1 MRNRNYLAR
10 GTKPYQYYYFHCI
23 IPKDLRE
30 ILGTSVIRISLKN
43 FDYCYSKI
51 VANSLYIIAQN
62 IFEELRMGKKKNVT
76 SEDVKDILRIELR
89 KSLLHIHHYQFG
101 TNVFDEGKLSESISK
116 ADKEE
121 EKLRGKLKKDYKG
134 TISLIE
140 KEIDK
145 ILISQNL
152 EPDKNNI
159 EYKGLVQRWIELK
172 LKRQDWKKELLNKSG
187 KNDDDFRN
195 EIEKEWA
202 LDLWEN
208 PNEVTELLQSIDDGG
223 APSVITNNLRKISK
237 KMNVKISKSDKPIDV
252 INNIRSVSTAEPSNP
267 YLTQSNS
274 IEVKYNKVETP
285 KTPSPL
291 FSEVI
296 LKHLELMRR
305 NKRREETIKETEQ
318 TYEDVKELLGDKPI
332 SEYTNIDGRDYRT
345 AIISLPKNR
354 KKKKQYRNLILLQ
367 LLEMD
372 VPEED
377 RLSVDTQTKLISR
390 MTSLWNFLIDEYPEY
405 VTFNVFK
412 KKSVT
417 VSSRKAKDRRE
428 SFTDEDIKTIFHHKN
443 FLPAIFEGHGRQTI
457 KYPYYFVP
465 ILAVMMGARLEEICQ
480 MRCTDIMKVEGIWV
494 YRIKEEGE
502 YGKEKTKVK
511 NPYSERDIPLHP
523 ELIDTLKFVQYVKHI
538 KKLGHERVFWE
549 LPKRGTV
556 YSKNVGKFFN
566 EKYLVKIGIKK
577 RGKSFHSFR
586 HSVETHLT
594 NTNVNARYI
603 DFLQGHSQKGIG
615 GNVYMK
621 GIRVDVLL
629 KECVEKIKWDVD
641 WNKLKVKW

>member
-23 IPKDLRE
+23 IPKDLRG
-30 ILGTSVIRISLKN
+30 ILGKSQIRISLKN
-43 FDYCYSKI
+43 SDYCYSKI

-62 IFEELRMGKKKNVT
+62 IFEELRAGHMQDIT
-76 SEDVKDILRIELR
+76 LEDVKDILRQKFKQTIKHIDLYQWKTNKWEPLELAKRIEEIDKKEKKILSR
-89 KSLLHIHHYQFG
+89 LKNDFIE
-101 TNVFDEGKLSESISK
+101 TNEIIS
-116 ADKEE
+116 
-121 EKLRGKLKKDYKG
+121 
-134 TISLIE
+134 

-145 ILISQNL
+145 ILIKKNL
-152 EPDKNNI
+152 KPDKQNY
-159 EYKGLVQRWIELK
+159 EYAGLISRWTDLKVLRETWKRDLLNGERKTVNEYEQKLEEMWKLNLFNEEK
-172 LKRQDWKKELLNKSG
+172 LKDSQPSIIIEDSAPEPKE
-187 KNDDDFRN
+187 
-195 EIEKEWA
+195 
-202 LDLWEN
+202 
-208 PNEVTELLQSIDDGG
+208 
-223 APSVITNNLRKISK
+223 
-237 KMNVKISKSDKPIDV
+237 
-252 INNIRSVSTAEPSNP
+252 P
-267 YLTQSNS
+267 YL
-274 IEVKYNKVETP
+274 VTP
-285 KTPSPL
+285 SPSPL
-291 FSEVI
+291 FSEVTP
-296 LKHLELMRR
+296 KHLELMRR
-305 NKRREETIKETEQ
+305 NKRRKETIGETEQ
-318 TYEDVKELLGDKPI
+318 TYEDVKELIGDKPI
-332 SEYTNIDGRDYRT
+332 GEYTNLDGRNFRT

-354 KKKKQYRNLILLQ
+354 KKMKQYRDFNLLQ

-372 VPEED
+372 VPEDD

-405 VTFNVFK
+405 VTQNVFK

-417 VSSRKAKDRRE
+417 VTSRKAKDKRE

-480 MRCTDIMKVEGIWV
+480 MRVTDIKKVNGIWV
-494 YRIKEEGE
+494 YRIREEGRYNE
-502 YGKEKTKVK
+502 EETRVK

-523 ELIDTLKFVQYVKHI
+523 ELIDTLRFVQYVNHI

-549 LPKRGTV
+549 LPKRGNV
-556 YSKNVGKFFN
+556 YHRNVGKFFN

-594 NTNVNARYI
+594 NANVNGRYI
-603 DFLQGHSQKGIG
+603 DFLQGHSQKGMG

-629 KECVEKIKWDVD
+629 KECVEKIQWDVD

>member
-23 IPKDLRE
+23 IPKDLRG
-30 ILGTSVIRISLKN
+30 ILGKSVIRISLKN
-43 FDYCYSKI
+43 SDYCYSKI
-51 VANSLYIIAQN
+51 VSNSLYIIAQN
-62 IFEELRMGKKKNVT
+62 IFEELRAGHMQDIT
-76 SEDVKDILRIELR
+76 LEDVKDILRQKVKQTIKHINLYQWKTNKWEPLELAKMIEQIDQKEKKILSR
-89 KSLLHIHHYQFG
+89 LQTDFIE
-101 TNVFDEGKLSESISK
+101 TNEIIS
-116 ADKEE
+116 
-121 EKLRGKLKKDYKG
+121 
-134 TISLIE
+134 

-145 ILISQNL
+145 ILIKKNL
-152 EPDKNNI
+152 KPDKQNY
-159 EYKGLVQRWIELK
+159 EYAGLISRWTDLKVLRESWKRDLLNGERKTVNEYEQKLEEMWKLNLFNEEK
-172 LKRQDWKKELLNKSG
+172 LKDFQPSIIIEDSAPEPKE
-187 KNDDDFRN
+187 
-195 EIEKEWA
+195 
-202 LDLWEN
+202 
-208 PNEVTELLQSIDDGG
+208 
-223 APSVITNNLRKISK
+223 
-237 KMNVKISKSDKPIDV
+237 
-252 INNIRSVSTAEPSNP
+252 P
-267 YLTQSNS
+267 YL
-274 IEVKYNKVETP
+274 VTP
-285 KTPSPL
+285 SSPSPSPL
-291 FSEVI
+291 FSEVTP
-296 LKHLELMRR
+296 KHLELMRR
-305 NKRREETIKETEQ
+305 NKRRKETIGETEQ
-318 TYEDVKELLGDKPI
+318 TYEDVKELIGDKPI
-332 SEYTNIDGRDYRT
+332 GEYTNLDGRNFRT

-354 KKKKQYRNLILLQ
+354 KKMKQYRDFNLLQ

-405 VTFNVFK
+405 VSHNVFK

-417 VSSRKAKDRRE
+417 VTSRKAKDKRE
-428 SFTDEDIKTIFHHKN
+428 SFTDDDIKTIFHHKN
-443 FLPAIFEGHGRQTI
+443 FLPAVFEGHGRQTI

-465 ILAVMMGARLEEICQ
+465 ILAVLMGARLEEICQ
-480 MRCTDIMKVEGIWV
+480 MRCTDIMKVEDIWV

-502 YGKEKTKVK
+502 YGKEETKVK
-511 NPYSERDIPLHP
+511 NPYSERDIPVHP

-594 NTNVNARYI
+594 NANVNGRYI
-603 DFLQGHSQKGIG
+603 DFLQGHSQKGVG

-629 KECVEKIKWDVD
+629 KDCVEKLIWDID

>member
-23 IPKDLRE
+23 IPKDLRG
-30 ILGTSVIRISLKN
+30 ILGKSVIRISLKN
-43 FDYCYSKI
+43 SDYCYSKI

-62 IFEELRMGKKKNVT
+62 IFEELRAGHMQDIT
-76 SEDVKDILRIELR
+76 LEDVKDILRQKVKQTIKHINLYQWKTNKWEPLELAKRIEQIDQKEKKILSR
-89 KSLLHIHHYQFG
+89 LQTDFIE
-101 TNVFDEGKLSESISK
+101 TNEIIS
-116 ADKEE
+116 
-121 EKLRGKLKKDYKG
+121 
-134 TISLIE
+134 

-145 ILISQNL
+145 ILIKKNL
-152 EPDKNNI
+152 KPDKQNY
-159 EYKGLVQRWIELK
+159 EYAGLISRWTDLKVLRESWKRDLLNGERKTVNEYEQKLEEMWKLNLFNEEK
-172 LKRQDWKKELLNKSG
+172 LKDFQPSIIIEDSAPEPKE
-187 KNDDDFRN
+187 
-195 EIEKEWA
+195 
-202 LDLWEN
+202 
-208 PNEVTELLQSIDDGG
+208 
-223 APSVITNNLRKISK
+223 
-237 KMNVKISKSDKPIDV
+237 
-252 INNIRSVSTAEPSNP
+252 P
-267 YLTQSNS
+267 YL
-274 IEVKYNKVETP
+274 VTP
-285 KTPSPL
+285 SSPSPSPL
-291 FSEVI
+291 FSEVTP
-296 LKHLELMRR
+296 KHLELMRR
-305 NKRREETIKETEQ
+305 NKRRKETIGETEQ
-318 TYEDVKELLGDKPI
+318 TYEDVKELIGDKPI
-332 SEYTNIDGRDYRT
+332 GEYTNLDGRNFRT

-354 KKKKQYRNLILLQ
+354 KKMKQYRDFNLLQ

-372 VPEED
+372 VPEDD

-405 VTFNVFK
+405 VSHNVFK

-417 VSSRKAKDRRE
+417 VTSRKAKDKRE
-428 SFTDEDIKTIFHHKN
+428 SFTDDDIKTIFHHKN
-443 FLPAIFEGHGRQTI
+443 FLPAVFEGHGRQTI

-465 ILAVMMGARLEEICQ
+465 ILAVLMGARLEEICQ
-480 MRCTDIMKVEGIWV
+480 MRVADIMKVDGIWV
-494 YRIKEEGE
+494 YRIREEGKYNE
-502 YGKEKTKVK
+502 EETRVK

-594 NTNVNARYI
+594 NSNVNGRYI
-603 DFLQGHSQKGIG
+603 DFLQGHSQKGVG

-629 KECVEKIKWDVD
+629 KDCLEKLIWDID

>member
-23 IPKDLRE
+23 IPKDLRG
-30 ILGTSVIRISLKN
+30 ILGKSVIRISLKN
-43 FDYCYSKI
+43 SDYCYSKI
-51 VANSLYIIAQN
+51 VSNSLYIIAQN
-62 IFEELRMGKKKNVT
+62 IFEELRAGHMQDIT
-76 SEDVKDILRIELR
+76 LEDVKDILRQKVKQTIKHINLYQWKTNKWEPLELAKRIEQID
-89 KSLLHIHHYQFG
+89 KKEKKLLSRLQTDFIE
-101 TNVFDEGKLSESISK
+101 TNEIIS
-116 ADKEE
+116 
-121 EKLRGKLKKDYKG
+121 
-134 TISLIE
+134 

-145 ILISQNL
+145 ILIKKNL
-152 EPDKNNI
+152 KPDKQNYEYAGLISRWTDLKVLRETWKRDLLNGERKTVNEYEQELEEKWKLDLFI
-159 EYKGLVQRWIELK
+159 EEK
-172 LKRQDWKKELLNKSG
+172 LKESQSSIIIENSASEPKEPY
-187 KNDDDFRN
+187 
-195 EIEKEWA
+195 I
-202 LDLWEN
+202 
-208 PNEVTELLQSIDDGG
+208 VT
-223 APSVITNNLRKISK
+223 PSS
-237 KMNVKISKSDKPIDV
+237 
-252 INNIRSVSTAEPSNP
+252 PS
-267 YLTQSNS
+267 
-274 IEVKYNKVETP
+274 
-285 KTPSPL
+285 PSPL
-291 FSEVI
+291 FSEVTP
-296 LKHLELMRR
+296 KHLELMRR
-305 NKRREETIKETEQ
+305 NKRRKETIGETEQ
-318 TYEDVKELLGDKPI
+318 TYEDVKELIGDKPI
-332 SEYTNIDGRDYRT
+332 GEYTNLDGRNFRT

-354 KKKKQYRNLILLQ
+354 KKMKQYRDFNLLQ

-372 VPEED
+372 VPEDD

-405 VTFNVFK
+405 VTQNVFK

-417 VSSRKAKDRRE
+417 VTSRKAKDKRE

-480 MRCTDIMKVEGIWV
+480 MRVTDIKKVNGIWV
-494 YRIKEEGE
+494 YRIREEGRYNE
-502 YGKEKTKVK
+502 EETRVK

-523 ELIDTLKFVQYVKHI
+523 ELIDTLRFVQYVNHI

-549 LPKRGTV
+549 LPKRGNV
-556 YSKNVGKFFN
+556 YHRNVGKFFN

-594 NTNVNARYI
+594 NANVNGRYI
-603 DFLQGHSQKGIG
+603 DFLQGHSQKGVG

-629 KECVEKIKWDVD
+629 KDCVEKIQWDVD

>member
-23 IPKDLRE
+23 IPKDLRG
-30 ILGTSVIRISLKN
+30 ILGKSQIRISLKN
-43 FDYCYSKI
+43 SDYCYSKI

-62 IFEELRMGKKKNVT
+62 IFEELRAGHMQDIT
-76 SEDVKDILRIELR
+76 LEDVKDILRQKVKQTIKHIDLYQWKTNKWEPLELAKRIEQID
-89 KSLLHIHHYQFG
+89 KKEKKLLSRLQTDFIE
-101 TNVFDEGKLSESISK
+101 TNEIIS
-116 ADKEE
+116 
-121 EKLRGKLKKDYKG
+121 
-134 TISLIE
+134 

-145 ILISQNL
+145 ILIKKNL
-152 EPDKNNI
+152 KPDKQNYEYAGLISRWTDLKVLRETWKRDLLNGERKTVNEYEQELEEKWKLDLFI
-159 EYKGLVQRWIELK
+159 EEK
-172 LKRQDWKKELLNKSG
+172 LKESQSSIIIENSASEPKEPY
-187 KNDDDFRN
+187 
-195 EIEKEWA
+195 I
-202 LDLWEN
+202 
-208 PNEVTELLQSIDDGG
+208 VT
-223 APSVITNNLRKISK
+223 PSS
-237 KMNVKISKSDKPIDV
+237 
-252 INNIRSVSTAEPSNP
+252 PS
-267 YLTQSNS
+267 
-274 IEVKYNKVETP
+274 
-285 KTPSPL
+285 PSPL
-291 FSEVI
+291 FSEVTP
-296 LKHLELMRR
+296 KHLELMRR
-305 NKRREETIKETEQ
+305 NKRRKETIGETEQ
-318 TYEDVKELLGDKPI
+318 TYEDVKELIGDKPI
-332 SEYTNIDGRDYRT
+332 GEYTNLDGRNFRT

-354 KKKKQYRNLILLQ
+354 KKMKQYRDFNLLQ

-372 VPEED
+372 VPEDD

-405 VTFNVFK
+405 VTQNVFK

-417 VSSRKAKDRRE
+417 VTSRKAKDKRE

-443 FLPAIFEGHGRQTI
+443 FLPAIFEGHRRQTI

-480 MRCTDIMKVEGIWV
+480 MRVTDIKKVNGIWV
-494 YRIKEEGE
+494 YRIREEGRYNE
-502 YGKEKTKVK
+502 EETRVK

-523 ELIDTLKFVQYVKHI
+523 ELIDTLRFVQYVNHI

-549 LPKRGTV
+549 LPKRGNV
-556 YSKNVGKFFN
+556 YHRNVGKFFN

-594 NTNVNARYI
+594 NANVNGRYI
-603 DFLQGHSQKGIG
+603 DFLQGHSQKGVG

-629 KECVEKIKWDVD
+629 KDCVEKIQWDVD

>member
-23 IPKDLRE
+23 IPKDLRG
-30 ILGTSVIRISLKN
+30 ILGKSVIRISLKN
-43 FDYCYSKI
+43 SDYCYSKI
-51 VANSLYIIAQN
+51 VSNSLYIIAQN
-62 IFEELRMGKKKNVT
+62 IFEELRAGHMQDIT
-76 SEDVKDILRIELR
+76 LEDVKDILRQKVKQTIKHIDLYQWKTNKWEPLELAKRIEQID
-89 KSLLHIHHYQFG
+89 KKEKKLLSRLQTDFIE
-101 TNVFDEGKLSESISK
+101 TNEIIS
-116 ADKEE
+116 
-121 EKLRGKLKKDYKG
+121 
-134 TISLIE
+134 

-145 ILISQNL
+145 ILIKKNL
-152 EPDKNNI
+152 KPDKQNYEYAGLISRWTDLKVLRETWKRDLLNGERKTVNEYEQELEEKWKLDLFI
-159 EYKGLVQRWIELK
+159 EEK
-172 LKRQDWKKELLNKSG
+172 LKESQSSIIIENSASEPKEPY
-187 KNDDDFRN
+187 
-195 EIEKEWA
+195 I
-202 LDLWEN
+202 
-208 PNEVTELLQSIDDGG
+208 VT
-223 APSVITNNLRKISK
+223 PSS
-237 KMNVKISKSDKPIDV
+237 
-252 INNIRSVSTAEPSNP
+252 PS
-267 YLTQSNS
+267 
-274 IEVKYNKVETP
+274 
-285 KTPSPL
+285 PSPL
-291 FSEVI
+291 FSEVTP
-296 LKHLELMRR
+296 KHLELMRR
-305 NKRREETIKETEQ
+305 NKRRKETIGETEQ
-318 TYEDVKELLGDKPI
+318 TYEDVKELIGDKPI
-332 SEYTNIDGRDYRT
+332 GEYTNLDGRNFRT

-354 KKKKQYRNLILLQ
+354 KKMKQYRDFNLLQ

-372 VPEED
+372 VPEDD

-405 VTFNVFK
+405 VTQNVFK

-417 VSSRKAKDRRE
+417 VTSRKAKDKRE

-443 FLPAIFEGHGRQTI
+443 FLPAIFEGHRRQTI

-480 MRCTDIMKVEGIWV
+480 MRVTDIKKVNGIWV
-494 YRIKEEGE
+494 YRIREEGRYNE
-502 YGKEKTKVK
+502 EETRVK

-523 ELIDTLKFVQYVKHI
+523 ELIDTLRFVQYVNHI

-549 LPKRGTV
+549 LPKRGNV
-556 YSKNVGKFFN
+556 YHRNVGKFFN

-594 NTNVNARYI
+594 NANVNGRYI
-603 DFLQGHSQKGIG
+603 DFLQGHSQKGMG

-629 KECVEKIKWDVD
+629 KECVEKLIWDID

>member
-23 IPKDLRE
+23 IPKDLRG
-30 ILGTSVIRISLKN
+30 ILGKSQIRISLKN
-43 FDYCYSKI
+43 SDYCYSKI

-62 IFEELRMGKKKNVT
+62 IFEELRAGHMQDIT
-76 SEDVKDILRIELR
+76 LEDVKDILRQKFKQTIKHIDLYQWKTNKWEPLELAKRIEQID
-89 KSLLHIHHYQFG
+89 KKEKKLLSRLQTDFIE
-101 TNVFDEGKLSESISK
+101 TNEIIS
-116 ADKEE
+116 
-121 EKLRGKLKKDYKG
+121 
-134 TISLIE
+134 

-145 ILISQNL
+145 ILIKKNL
-152 EPDKNNI
+152 KPDKQNYEYAGLISRWTDLKVLRETWKRDLLNGERKTVNEYEQELEEKWKLDLFI
-159 EYKGLVQRWIELK
+159 EEK
-172 LKRQDWKKELLNKSG
+172 LKESQSSIIIENSASEPKEPY
-187 KNDDDFRN
+187 
-195 EIEKEWA
+195 I
-202 LDLWEN
+202 
-208 PNEVTELLQSIDDGG
+208 VT
-223 APSVITNNLRKISK
+223 PSS
-237 KMNVKISKSDKPIDV
+237 
-252 INNIRSVSTAEPSNP
+252 PS
-267 YLTQSNS
+267 
-274 IEVKYNKVETP
+274 
-285 KTPSPL
+285 PSPL
-291 FSEVI
+291 FSEVTP
-296 LKHLELMRR
+296 KHLELMRR
-305 NKRREETIKETEQ
+305 NKRRKETIGETEQ
-318 TYEDVKELLGDKPI
+318 TYEDVKELIGDKPI
-332 SEYTNIDGRDYRT
+332 GEYTNLDGRNFRT

-354 KKKKQYRNLILLQ
+354 KKMKQYRDFNLLQ

-372 VPEED
+372 VPEDD

-405 VTFNVFK
+405 VTQNVFK

-417 VSSRKAKDRRE
+417 VTSRKAKDKRE

-443 FLPAIFEGHGRQTI
+443 FLPAIFEGHRRQTI

-480 MRCTDIMKVEGIWV
+480 MRVTDIKKVNGIWV
-494 YRIKEEGE
+494 YRIREEGRYNE
-502 YGKEKTKVK
+502 EETRVK

-523 ELIDTLKFVQYVKHI
+523 ELIDTLRFVQYVNHI

-549 LPKRGTV
+549 LPKRGNV
-556 YSKNVGKFFN
+556 YHRNVGKFFN

-594 NTNVNARYI
+594 NANVNGRYI
-603 DFLQGHSQKGIG
+603 DFLQGHSQKGVG

-629 KECVEKIKWDVD
+629 KDCVEKIQWDVD

>member
-23 IPKDLRE
+23 IPKDLRG
-30 ILGTSVIRISLKN
+30 ILGKSVIRISLKN
-43 FDYCYSKI
+43 SDYCYSKI
-51 VANSLYIIAQN
+51 VSNSLYIIAQN
-62 IFEELRMGKKKNVT
+62 IFEELRAGHMQDIT
-76 SEDVKDILRIELR
+76 LEDVKDILRQKVKQTIKHIDLYQWKTNKWEPLELAKRIEQIDKKEKKILSR
-89 KSLLHIHHYQFG
+89 LQTDFIE
-101 TNVFDEGKLSESISK
+101 TNEIIS
-116 ADKEE
+116 
-121 EKLRGKLKKDYKG
+121 
-134 TISLIE
+134 

-145 ILISQNL
+145 ILIKKNL
-152 EPDKNNI
+152 KPDKQNYEYAGLISRWTDLKVLRETWKRDLLNGERKTVNEYEQELEEKWKLDLFI
-159 EYKGLVQRWIELK
+159 EEK
-172 LKRQDWKKELLNKSG
+172 LKESQSSIIIENSASEPKEPY
-187 KNDDDFRN
+187 
-195 EIEKEWA
+195 I
-202 LDLWEN
+202 
-208 PNEVTELLQSIDDGG
+208 VT
-223 APSVITNNLRKISK
+223 PSS
-237 KMNVKISKSDKPIDV
+237 
-252 INNIRSVSTAEPSNP
+252 PS
-267 YLTQSNS
+267 
-274 IEVKYNKVETP
+274 
-285 KTPSPL
+285 PSPL
-291 FSEVI
+291 FSEVTP
-296 LKHLELMRR
+296 KHLELMRR
-305 NKRREETIKETEQ
+305 NKRRKETIGETEQ
-318 TYEDVKELLGDKPI
+318 TYEDVKELIGDKPI
-332 SEYTNIDGRDYRT
+332 GEYTNLDGRNFRT

-354 KKKKQYRNLILLQ
+354 KKMKQYRDFNLLQ

-372 VPEED
+372 VPEDD

-405 VTFNVFK
+405 VTQNVFK

-417 VSSRKAKDRRE
+417 VTSRKAKDKRE

-480 MRCTDIMKVEGIWV
+480 MRVTDIKKVNGIWV
-494 YRIKEEGE
+494 YRIREEGRYNE
-502 YGKEKTKVK
+502 EETRVK

-523 ELIDTLKFVQYVKHI
+523 ELIDTLRFVQYVNHI

-549 LPKRGTV
+549 LPKRGNV
-556 YSKNVGKFFN
+556 YHRNVGKFFN

-594 NTNVNARYI
+594 NANVNGRYI
-603 DFLQGHSQKGIG
+603 DFLQGHSQKGVG

-629 KECVEKIKWDVD
+629 KDCVEKIQWDVD

>member
-23 IPKDLRE
+23 IPKDLRG
-30 ILGTSVIRISLKN
+30 ILGKSVIRISLKN
-43 FDYCYSKI
+43 SDYCYSKI
-51 VANSLYIIAQN
+51 VSNSLYIIAQN
-62 IFEELRMGKKKNVT
+62 IFEELRAGHMQDIT
-76 SEDVKDILRIELR
+76 LEDVKDILRQKVKQTIKHINLYQWKTNKWEPLELAKRIEQIDQKEKKILSR
-89 KSLLHIHHYQFG
+89 LQTDFIE
-101 TNVFDEGKLSESISK
+101 TNEIIS
-116 ADKEE
+116 
-121 EKLRGKLKKDYKG
+121 
-134 TISLIE
+134 

-145 ILISQNL
+145 ILIKKNL
-152 EPDKNNI
+152 KPDKQNY
-159 EYKGLVQRWIELK
+159 EYAGLISRWTDLKVLRETWKRDLLNGERKTVNEYEQKLEEMWKLNLFNEEK
-172 LKRQDWKKELLNKSG
+172 LKDFQPSIIIEDSAPEPKE
-187 KNDDDFRN
+187 
-195 EIEKEWA
+195 
-202 LDLWEN
+202 
-208 PNEVTELLQSIDDGG
+208 
-223 APSVITNNLRKISK
+223 
-237 KMNVKISKSDKPIDV
+237 
-252 INNIRSVSTAEPSNP
+252 P
-267 YLTQSNS
+267 YL
-274 IEVKYNKVETP
+274 VTP
-285 KTPSPL
+285 SSPSPL
-291 FSEVI
+291 FSEVTP
-296 LKHLELMRR
+296 KHLELMRR
-305 NKRREETIKETEQ
+305 NKRRKETIGETEQ
-318 TYEDVKELLGDKPI
+318 TYEDVKELIGDKPI
-332 SEYTNIDGRDYRT
+332 GEYTNLDGRNFRT

-354 KKKKQYRNLILLQ
+354 KKMKQYRDFNLLQ

-372 VPEED
+372 VPEDD

-405 VTFNVFK
+405 VSHNVFK

-417 VSSRKAKDRRE
+417 VTSRKAKDKRE
-428 SFTDEDIKTIFHHKN
+428 SFTDDDIKTIFHHKN
-443 FLPAIFEGHGRQTI
+443 FLPAVFEGHGRQTI

-465 ILAVMMGARLEEICQ
+465 ILAVLMGARLEEICQ
-480 MRCTDIMKVEGIWV
+480 MRVADIMKVDGIWV
-494 YRIKEEGE
+494 YRIREEGKYNE
-502 YGKEKTKVK
+502 EETRVK

-586 HSVETHLT
+586 HSVETSLT
-594 NTNVNARYI
+594 NANVNGRYI
-603 DFLQGHSQKGIG
+603 DFLQGHSQKGVG

-629 KECVEKIKWDVD
+629 KDCVEKLIWDID

>member
-23 IPKDLRE
+23 IPKDLRG
-30 ILGTSVIRISLKN
+30 ILGKSQIRISLKN
-43 FDYCYSKI
+43 SDYCYSKI

-62 IFEELRMGKKKNVT
+62 IFEELRAGHMQDIT
-76 SEDVKDILRIELR
+76 LEDVKDILRQKVKQTIKHINLYQWKTNKWEPLELAKRIEQIDQKEKKILSR
-89 KSLLHIHHYQFG
+89 LQTDFIE
-101 TNVFDEGKLSESISK
+101 TNEIIS
-116 ADKEE
+116 
-121 EKLRGKLKKDYKG
+121 
-134 TISLIE
+134 

-145 ILISQNL
+145 ILIKKNL
-152 EPDKNNI
+152 KPDKQNY
-159 EYKGLVQRWIELK
+159 EYAGLISRWTDLKVLRESWKRDLLNGERKTVNEYEQKLEEMWKLNLFNEEK
-172 LKRQDWKKELLNKSG
+172 LKDFQPSIIIEDSAPEPKE
-187 KNDDDFRN
+187 
-195 EIEKEWA
+195 
-202 LDLWEN
+202 
-208 PNEVTELLQSIDDGG
+208 
-223 APSVITNNLRKISK
+223 
-237 KMNVKISKSDKPIDV
+237 
-252 INNIRSVSTAEPSNP
+252 P
-267 YLTQSNS
+267 YL
-274 IEVKYNKVETP
+274 VTP
-285 KTPSPL
+285 SSPSPSPL
-291 FSEVI
+291 FSEVTP
-296 LKHLELMRR
+296 KHLELMRR
-305 NKRREETIKETEQ
+305 NKRRKETIGETEQ
-318 TYEDVKELLGDKPI
+318 TYEDVKELIGDKPI
-332 SEYTNIDGRDYRT
+332 GEYTNLDGRNFRT

-354 KKKKQYRNLILLQ
+354 KKMKQYRDFNLLQ

-405 VTFNVFK
+405 VSHNVFK

-417 VSSRKAKDRRE
+417 VTSRKAKDKRE
-428 SFTDEDIKTIFHHKN
+428 SFTDDDIKTIFHHKN
-443 FLPAIFEGHGRQTI
+443 FLPAVFEGHGRQTI

-465 ILAVMMGARLEEICQ
+465 ILAVLMGARLEEICQ
-480 MRCTDIMKVEGIWV
+480 MRVADIMKVDGIWV
-494 YRIKEEGE
+494 YRIREEGKYNE
-502 YGKEKTKVK
+502 EETRVK

-594 NTNVNARYI
+594 NANVNGRYI
-603 DFLQGHSQKGIG
+603 DFLQGHSQKGVG

-629 KECVEKIKWDVD
+629 KDCVEKLIWDID

>member
-23 IPKDLRE
+23 IPKDLKG

-43 FDYCYSKI
+43 SDYCYSKI

-62 IFEELRMGKKKNVT
+62 IFEELRAGHMQDIT
-76 SEDVKDILRIELR
+76 LEDVKDILRQKVKQTIKHINLYQWKTNKWEPLELAKRIEQIDQKEKKILSR
-89 KSLLHIHHYQFG
+89 LQTDFIE
-101 TNVFDEGKLSESISK
+101 TNEIIS
-116 ADKEE
+116 
-121 EKLRGKLKKDYKG
+121 
-134 TISLIE
+134 

-145 ILISQNL
+145 ILIKKNL
-152 EPDKNNI
+152 KPDKQNY
-159 EYKGLVQRWIELK
+159 EYAGLISRWTDLK
-172 LKRQDWKKELLNKSG
+172 VLRETWKRDLLNGERKTV
-187 KNDDDFRN
+187 N
-195 EIEKEWA
+195 EYEQELEDKWK
-202 LDLWEN
+202 LDLFIE
-208 PNEVTELLQSIDDGG
+208 E
-223 APSVITNNLRKISK
+223 
-237 KMNVKISKSDKPIDV
+237 KSE
-252 INNIRSVSTAEPSNP
+252 SHEPSII
-267 YLTQSNS
+267 
-274 IEVKYNKVETP
+274 IEDSASEPKESYIVTP
-285 KTPSPL
+285 SSPSPSPL
-291 FSEVI
+291 FTEVTP
-296 LKHLELMRR
+296 KHLELMRR
-305 NKRREETIKETEQ
+305 NKRRKETIGETEQ
-318 TYEDVKELLGDKPI
+318 TYEDVKELIGDKPI
-332 SEYTNIDGRDYRT
+332 GEYTNLDGRNFRT

-354 KKKKQYRNLILLQ
+354 KKMKQYRDFNLLQ

-405 VTFNVFK
+405 VSHNVFK

-417 VSSRKAKDRRE
+417 VTSRKAKDKRE
-428 SFTDEDIKTIFHHKN
+428 SFTDDDIKTIFHHKN
-443 FLPAIFEGHGRQTI
+443 FLPAIFEAHDNQKI
-457 KYPYYFVP
+457 KYPYFFIP
-465 ILAVMMGARLEEICQ
+465 ILALLMGARLEEICQ
-480 MRCTDIMKVEGIWV
+480 MRVADIMKVDGIWV
-494 YRIKEEGE
+494 YRIREEGKYNE
-502 YGKEKTKVK
+502 EETRVK

-566 EKYLVKIGIKK
+566 GKYLVNIGIKK

-594 NTNVNARYI
+594 NSNVNGRYI
-603 DFLQGHSQKGIG
+603 DFLQGHSQKGVG

-629 KECVEKIKWDVD
+629 KDCVEKLIWDID

>member
-23 IPKDLRE
+23 IPKDLRG
-30 ILGTSVIRISLKN
+30 ILGKSVIRISLKN
-43 FDYCYSKI
+43 SDYCYSKI
-51 VANSLYIIAQN
+51 VSNSLYIIAQN
-62 IFEELRMGKKKNVT
+62 IFEELRAGHMQDIT
-76 SEDVKDILRIELR
+76 LEDVKDILRQKVKQTIKHINLYQWKTNKWEPLELAKRIEQIDQKEKKILSR
-89 KSLLHIHHYQFG
+89 LQTDFIE
-101 TNVFDEGKLSESISK
+101 TNEIIS
-116 ADKEE
+116 
-121 EKLRGKLKKDYKG
+121 
-134 TISLIE
+134 

-145 ILISQNL
+145 ILIKKNL
-152 EPDKNNI
+152 KPDKQNY
-159 EYKGLVQRWIELK
+159 EYAGLISRWTDLKVLRESWKRDLLNGERKTVNEYEQKLEEMWKLNLFNEEK
-172 LKRQDWKKELLNKSG
+172 LKDFQPSIIIEDSAPEPKE
-187 KNDDDFRN
+187 
-195 EIEKEWA
+195 
-202 LDLWEN
+202 
-208 PNEVTELLQSIDDGG
+208 
-223 APSVITNNLRKISK
+223 
-237 KMNVKISKSDKPIDV
+237 
-252 INNIRSVSTAEPSNP
+252 P
-267 YLTQSNS
+267 YL
-274 IEVKYNKVETP
+274 VTP
-285 KTPSPL
+285 SPSPL
-291 FSEVI
+291 FSEVTP
-296 LKHLELMRR
+296 KHLELMRR
-305 NKRREETIKETEQ
+305 NKRRKETIGETEQ
-318 TYEDVKELLGDKPI
+318 TYEDVKELIGDKPI
-332 SEYTNIDGRDYRT
+332 GEYTNLDGRNFRT

-354 KKKKQYRNLILLQ
+354 KKMKQYRDFNLLQ

-405 VTFNVFK
+405 VSHNVFK

-417 VSSRKAKDRRE
+417 VTSRKAKDKRE
-428 SFTDEDIKTIFHHKN
+428 SFTDDDIKTIFHHKN
-443 FLPAIFEGHGRQTI
+443 FLPAVFEGHGRQTI

-465 ILAVMMGARLEEICQ
+465 ILAVLMGARLEEICQ
-480 MRCTDIMKVEGIWV
+480 MRVADIMKVDGIWV
-494 YRIKEEGE
+494 YRIREEGKYNE
-502 YGKEKTKVK
+502 EETRVK

-523 ELIDTLKFVQYVKHI
+523 ELIDTLKFIQYVKHI

-594 NTNVNARYI
+594 NSNVNGRYI
-603 DFLQGHSQKGIG
+603 DFLQGHSQKGVG

-629 KECVEKIKWDVD
+629 KDCVEKLIWDID

>member
-23 IPKDLRE
+23 IPKDLRG
-30 ILGTSVIRISLKN
+30 ILGKSVIRISLKN
-43 FDYCYSKI
+43 SDYCYSKI
-51 VANSLYIIAQN
+51 VSNSLYIIAQN
-62 IFEELRMGKKKNVT
+62 IFEELRAGHMQDIT
-76 SEDVKDILRIELR
+76 LEDVKDILRQKVKQTIKHINLYQWKTNKWEPLELAKRIEEIDKKEKKILSR
-89 KSLLHIHHYQFG
+89 LQTDFIE
-101 TNVFDEGKLSESISK
+101 TNEIIS
-116 ADKEE
+116 
-121 EKLRGKLKKDYKG
+121 
-134 TISLIE
+134 

-145 ILISQNL
+145 ILIKKNL
-152 EPDKNNI
+152 KPDKQNY
-159 EYKGLVQRWIELK
+159 EYAGLISRWTDLKVLRESWKRDLLNGERKTVNEYEQKLEEMWRLNLFNEEK
-172 LKRQDWKKELLNKSG
+172 LKDFQPSIIIEDSAPEPKE
-187 KNDDDFRN
+187 
-195 EIEKEWA
+195 
-202 LDLWEN
+202 
-208 PNEVTELLQSIDDGG
+208 
-223 APSVITNNLRKISK
+223 
-237 KMNVKISKSDKPIDV
+237 
-252 INNIRSVSTAEPSNP
+252 P
-267 YLTQSNS
+267 YL
-274 IEVKYNKVETP
+274 VTP
-285 KTPSPL
+285 SSPSPSPL
-291 FSEVI
+291 FSEVTP
-296 LKHLELMRR
+296 KHLELMRR
-305 NKRREETIKETEQ
+305 NKRRKETIGETEQ
-318 TYEDVKELLGDKPI
+318 TYEDVKELIGDKPI
-332 SEYTNIDGRDYRT
+332 GEYTNLDGRNFRT

-354 KKKKQYRNLILLQ
+354 KKMKQYRDFNLLQ

-405 VTFNVFK
+405 VSHNVFK

-417 VSSRKAKDRRE
+417 VTSRKAKDKRE
-428 SFTDEDIKTIFHHKN
+428 SFTDDDIKTIFHHKN
-443 FLPAIFEGHGRQTI
+443 FLPAVFEGHGRQTI

-465 ILAVMMGARLEEICQ
+465 ILAVLMGARLEEICQ
-480 MRCTDIMKVEGIWV
+480 MRVADIMKVDGIWV
-494 YRIKEEGE
+494 YRIREEGKYNE
-502 YGKEKTKVK
+502 EETRVK

-594 NTNVNARYI
+594 NANVNGRYI
-603 DFLQGHSQKGIG
+603 DFLQGHSQKGVG

-629 KECVEKIKWDVD
+629 KDCVEKLIWDID

>member
-23 IPKDLRE
+23 IPKDLRG
-30 ILGTSVIRISLKN
+30 ILGKSVIRISLKN
-43 FDYCYSKI
+43 SDYCYSKI

-62 IFEELRMGKKKNVT
+62 IFEELRAGHMQDIT
-76 SEDVKDILRIELR
+76 LEDVKDILRQKVKQTIKHIDLYQWKTNKWEPLELAKRIEQID
-89 KSLLHIHHYQFG
+89 KKEKKLLSRLQTDFIE
-101 TNVFDEGKLSESISK
+101 TNEIIS
-116 ADKEE
+116 
-121 EKLRGKLKKDYKG
+121 
-134 TISLIE
+134 

-145 ILISQNL
+145 ILIKKNL
-152 EPDKNNI
+152 KPDKQNY
-159 EYKGLVQRWIELK
+159 EYAGLISRWTDLKVLRESWKRDLLNGERKTVNEYEQKLEEMWKLNLFNEEK
-172 LKRQDWKKELLNKSG
+172 LKDSQPSIIIEDSAPEPKE
-187 KNDDDFRN
+187 
-195 EIEKEWA
+195 
-202 LDLWEN
+202 
-208 PNEVTELLQSIDDGG
+208 
-223 APSVITNNLRKISK
+223 
-237 KMNVKISKSDKPIDV
+237 
-252 INNIRSVSTAEPSNP
+252 P
-267 YLTQSNS
+267 YL
-274 IEVKYNKVETP
+274 VTP
-285 KTPSPL
+285 SPSPL
-291 FSEVI
+291 FSEVTP
-296 LKHLELMRR
+296 KHLELMRR
-305 NKRREETIKETEQ
+305 NKRRKETIGETEQ
-318 TYEDVKELLGDKPI
+318 TYEDVKELIGDKPI
-332 SEYTNIDGRDYRT
+332 GEYTNLDGRNFRT

-354 KKKKQYRNLILLQ
+354 KKMKQYRDFNLLQ

-372 VPEED
+372 VPEDD

-405 VTFNVFK
+405 VTQNVFK

-417 VSSRKAKDRRE
+417 VTSRKAKDKRE

-443 FLPAIFEGHGRQTI
+443 FLPAIFEGHRRQTI

-480 MRCTDIMKVEGIWV
+480 MRVTDIKKVNGIWV
-494 YRIKEEGE
+494 YRIREEGRYNE
-502 YGKEKTKVK
+502 EETRVK

-523 ELIDTLKFVQYVKHI
+523 ELIDTLRFVQYVNHI

-549 LPKRGTV
+549 LPKRGNV
-556 YSKNVGKFFN
+556 YHRNVGKFFN

-594 NTNVNARYI
+594 NANVNGRYI
-603 DFLQGHSQKGIG
+603 DFLQGHSQKGVG

-629 KECVEKIKWDVD
+629 KDCVEKLIWDID

>member
-23 IPKDLRE
+23 IPKDLRG
-30 ILGTSVIRISLKN
+30 ILGKSQIRISLKN
-43 FDYCYSKI
+43 SDYCYSKI

-62 IFEELRMGKKKNVT
+62 IFEELRAGHMQDIT
-76 SEDVKDILRIELR
+76 LEDVKDILRQKVKQTIKHIDLYQWKTNKWEPLELAKRIEQID
-89 KSLLHIHHYQFG
+89 KKEKKLLSRLQTDFIE
-101 TNVFDEGKLSESISK
+101 TNEIIS
-116 ADKEE
+116 
-121 EKLRGKLKKDYKG
+121 
-134 TISLIE
+134 

-145 ILISQNL
+145 ILIKKNL
-152 EPDKNNI
+152 KPDKQNY
-159 EYKGLVQRWIELK
+159 EYAGLISRWTDLKVLRESWKRDLLNGERKTVNEYEQKLEEMWKLNLFNEEK
-172 LKRQDWKKELLNKSG
+172 LKDFQPSIIIEDSAPEPKE
-187 KNDDDFRN
+187 
-195 EIEKEWA
+195 
-202 LDLWEN
+202 
-208 PNEVTELLQSIDDGG
+208 
-223 APSVITNNLRKISK
+223 
-237 KMNVKISKSDKPIDV
+237 
-252 INNIRSVSTAEPSNP
+252 P
-267 YLTQSNS
+267 YL
-274 IEVKYNKVETP
+274 VTP
-285 KTPSPL
+285 SPSPL
-291 FSEVI
+291 FSEVTP
-296 LKHLELMRR
+296 KHLELMRR
-305 NKRREETIKETEQ
+305 NKRRKETIGETEQ
-318 TYEDVKELLGDKPI
+318 TYEDVKELIGDKPI
-332 SEYTNIDGRDYRT
+332 GEYTNLDGRNFRT

-354 KKKKQYRNLILLQ
+354 KKMKQYRDFNLLQ

-372 VPEED
+372 VPEDD

-405 VTFNVFK
+405 VTQNVFK

-417 VSSRKAKDRRE
+417 VTSRKAKDKRE

-480 MRCTDIMKVEGIWV
+480 MRVTDIKKVNGIWV
-494 YRIKEEGE
+494 YRIREEGRYNE
-502 YGKEKTKVK
+502 EETRVK

-523 ELIDTLKFVQYVKHI
+523 ELIDTLRFVQYVNHI

-549 LPKRGTV
+549 LPKRGNV
-556 YSKNVGKFFN
+556 YHRNVGKFFN

-594 NTNVNARYI
+594 NANVNGRYI
-603 DFLQGHSQKGIG
+603 DFLQGHSQKGVG

-629 KECVEKIKWDVD
+629 KDCVEKIQWDVD